1 MPILIILASIFIA
14 LIALII
20 HRADTGFPVLPK
32 KKIRRGI
39 KNDSRRPRIL

>member
-32 KKIRRGI
+32 KKNKKRN
-39 KNDSRRPRIL
+39 KK

>member
-20 HRADTGFPVLPK
+20 HRADTAFPVLPK
-32 KKIRRGI
+32 KKNKKRN
-39 KNDSRRPRIL
+39 KK